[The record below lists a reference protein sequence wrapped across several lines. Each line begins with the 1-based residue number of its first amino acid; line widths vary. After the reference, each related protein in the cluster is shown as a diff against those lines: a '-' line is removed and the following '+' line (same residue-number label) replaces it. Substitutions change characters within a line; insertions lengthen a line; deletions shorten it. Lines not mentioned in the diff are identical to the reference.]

1 MSHNTL
7 APETGETAPA
17 SDDARADGAES
28 HDALIR
34 RARDIITGR
43 VQPAPMVA
51 APELWQRILREFAHE
66 EQQPTPAAL
75 QRMNDWLCLETQFG
89 GEPVVYF
96 TTPAGYMVV
105 LGCGESEIRAL
116 LRGLPVEEVTRVVV
130 TDTAPYWPR

>member
-7 APETGETAPA
+7 AHETGETAPA
-17 SDDARADGAES
+17 DDGTRADGAES
-28 HDALIR
+28 HAALIR

-43 VQPAPMVA
+43 VQPAPMVP

-66 EQQPTPAAL
+66 EQQPTAKAL
-75 QRMNDWLCLETQFG
+75 RDISDWLCLETQFG

-96 TTPAGYMVV
+96 ITPAGYMVV
-105 LGCGESEIRAL
+105 LGCGESEIKAL
-116 LRGLPVEEVTRVVV
+116 LRGLPVDERVNVVV